1 MKNNKK
7 IVVITGANSGVG
19 KELKNLYQKDNN
31 IVISLDL
38 NAVSDEKTE
47 FQCDVSNE
55 KQVQEVFDK
64 IKNVYNRIDI
74 LINCAGYAVF
84 GATELIESS
93 KAKAMFDVNY
103 FGILYC
109 VKNALPIMKKG
120 SRIINISS
128 ACAIFAVPF
137 RTHYCASKSAVS
149 MLSYGL
155 RMELSESGVDVVC
168 ICPGDI
174 KTNFSKHRVKT
185 FDTNF
190 RYGDRI
196 EKSAQQIE
204 DRESKRMS
212 VLYATKKMYKIF
224 NKKKTKPMYIV
235 GKQIK
240 FLNFINKIFP
250 LKVILK
256 FTNKKL

>member
-1 MKNNKK
+1 MKRNGK
-7 IVVITGANSGVG
+7 IVVITGANSGLG
-19 KELKNLYQKDNN
+19 KAIKNLYENDKNT
-31 IVISLDL
+31 VISLDINAL
-38 NAVSDEKTE
+38 NNGTNE
-47 FQCDVSNE
+47 FVCDVSNKE
-55 KQVQEVFDK
+55 QVKDVFEK
-64 IKNVYNRIDI
+64 IKSVYGKIDI

-84 GATELIESS
+84 GATELVDSL
-93 KAKAMFDVNY
+93 KAQAMFNVNY
-103 FGILYC
+103 FGVLHCIQS
-109 VKNALPIMKKG
+109 ALPMMDRG
-120 SRIINISS
+120 SRIVNISS

-155 RMELSESGVDVVC
+155 RMELVNSGVDVVC

-174 KTNFSKHRVKT
+174 KTNFSKNRVKT

-196 EKSAQQIE
+196 SKSAKQIE

-212 VLYATKKMYKIF
+212 VLYASKKMYKIF

-235 GKQIK
+235 GNQIK
-240 FLNFINKIFP
+240 FLNILNRIFP
-250 LKVILK
+250 LSVILK
-256 FTNKKL
+256 FTNKNL